1 MSDLVVIEYE
11 GTLVVDSRLVAQE
24 LGIEHESFMVTIK
37 KYKTQ
42 TEEAFGQLRFQ
53 IGVAPVRGG
62 NPPQYVFLTEE
73 QATFLMTLSRNTPE
87 VLLLKKELVQKFFQA
102 RELLRGRSTQPL
114 YTTVYIQRLENMRD
128 HEVADHLW
136 TTFREGAEVLLLVEK
151 EYRVPVSKM
160 DLCDGSIGS
169 HWKKYREGKSWAGLV
184 ESYTHNFGDQRGSRE
199 PNAYQLTELSHFRK
213 WLREEYVPYHLP
225 NYLVDKHGKRA
236 VRQIFTE
243 LNQLNDYILEITE
256 EKRPSKKQD
265 EDYQIFLAAREA
277 MDTRRFFGN

>member
-160 DLCDGSIGS
+160 DLCDARSQS
-169 HWKKYREGKSWAGLV
+169 S
-184 ESYTHNFGDQRGSRE
+184 
-199 PNAYQLTELSHFRK
+199 FRFCRK
-213 WLREEYVPYHLP
+213 
-225 NYLVDKHGKRA
+225 
-236 VRQIFTE
+236 
-243 LNQLNDYILEITE
+243 
-256 EKRPSKKQD
+256 
-265 EDYQIFLAAREA
+265 LAAPSSEPRNWYTNQNL
-277 MDTRRFFGN
+277 TRIGFY